1 MPRGSATRGPEAW
14 LELAGGVVGVTAIVE
29 QAGVGGPA
37 YGECVLGQEK
47 GLEPSP
53 TNPNLGTQVEET
65 GVEGGAM
72 EDGAS
77 VPLGAQKA
85 RGWVPAP
92 GGRCERVSELGRM
105 RGPLGAPLLTCGC
118 VHGCTF

>member
-1 MPRGSATRGPEAW
+1 MPGGSATCGPEAW
-14 LELAGGVVGVTAIVE
+14 LELAGGVVGVVAIVE

-37 YGECVLGQEK
+37 YGACVLGQEK

-65 GVEGGAM
+65 GVEGGAT

-77 VPLGAQKA
+77 VPPWSPKSPWLGAST
-85 RGWVPAP
+85 
-92 GGRCERVSELGRM
+92 GRS
-105 RGPLGAPLLTCGC
+105 P
-118 VHGCTF
+118 